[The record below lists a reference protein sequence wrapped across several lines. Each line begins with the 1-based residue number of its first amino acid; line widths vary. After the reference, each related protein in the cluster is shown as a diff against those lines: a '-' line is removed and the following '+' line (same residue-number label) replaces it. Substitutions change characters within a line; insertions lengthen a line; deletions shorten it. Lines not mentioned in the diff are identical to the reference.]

1 MLSNDL
7 PKFKPFLSN
16 PLAENKDEM
25 NTFKSGTNHK
35 DDKFR
40 GTKNVSLSVIAL
52 FRFNIVLDWVK
63 GRKKKILEARL
74 KITRPNGFGSMTTR
88 KDNILP

>member
-1 MLSNDL
+1 MKCDLFDIDQIRVVLSNDL

-63 GRKKKILEARL
+63 GRKKRKLL
-74 KITRPNGFGSMTTR
+74 KQGW
-88 KDNILP
+88 K